1 MPREWA
7 GVGHAPARAS
17 ATHTPPRHAEGDRHT
32 HTPTNTP
39 PLTHSHA
46 ELQAALARRTLTP
59 AQAAA
64 LAAAS
69 AAAEREAATAARA
82 RASLADFDIVADL
95 GRGAFGAVRL
105 ARDRRAGG
113 ALVALKS
120 LNKADMVARGQVGH
134 ARDER
139 NALAALAASP
149 RVVALRATF
158 QDEDALHLVL
168 EYLPGGDLMTL
179 LMRMDVVP
187 VVSWCGG
194 KGREGVGK
202 GKRARAFFLFHLSPT
217 LPRPLTPSPG
227 PASTPPN
234 SCSPWSP
241 STLSAS
247 CIGT

>member
-1 MPREWA
+1 MSEGRGGGRKEENTARCRGNGTGWA
-7 GVGHAPARAS
+7 RPARAS
-17 ATHTPPRHAEGDRHT
+17 AHTRHGTQGVRRRTSHTREQTPPPHPSSSR
-32 HTPTNTP
+32 
-39 PLTHSHA
+39 A

-69 AAAEREAATAARA
+69 AAAERAAASAARA

-187 VVSWCGG
+187 VVSVC
-194 KGREGVGK
+194 GREGGR
-202 GKRARAFFLFHLSPT
+202 G
-217 LPRPLTPSPG
+217 
-227 PASTPPN
+227 
-234 SCSPWSP
+234 
-241 STLSAS
+241 
-247 CIGT
+247 